1 MNALEMLASMNQ
13 QQAQQL
19 MAVNLLAISVIMK
32 KAGLQEITVSMDDF
46 SILAPGETLEP
57 IQNLDGGFTYRFVSP
72 LAKKPVPQAV
82 RKDNSRKRHPTK
94 KAAK

>member
-72 LAKKPVPQAV
+72 LAKKPVP
-82 RKDNSRKRHPTK
+82 KHITTHKRQKHPTK